1 MYKMISANNQE
12 VYVDLTAIKLIRKAY
27 HHSEPVSVI
36 EFDTEHNIKIKK
48 PELRDLIHIVSDAKH
63 NPYVRPGAPPT
74 RIS

>member
-12 VYVDLTAIKLIRKAY
+12 VYVDLSAIKIIRKAF
-27 HHSEPVSVI
+27 HHSEPVSII

-48 PELRDLIHIVSDAKH
+48 PELRELIDVVSEAK
-63 NPYVRPGAPPT
+63 RPGVPSI

>member
-12 VYVDLTAIKLIRKAY
+12 VYVDLTAIKIIRKAF
-27 HHSEPVSVI
+27 HHSEPVSII

-48 PELRDLIHIVSDAKH
+48 PELRELIDVVSEAK
-63 NPYVRPGAPPT
+63 RPGAPPI